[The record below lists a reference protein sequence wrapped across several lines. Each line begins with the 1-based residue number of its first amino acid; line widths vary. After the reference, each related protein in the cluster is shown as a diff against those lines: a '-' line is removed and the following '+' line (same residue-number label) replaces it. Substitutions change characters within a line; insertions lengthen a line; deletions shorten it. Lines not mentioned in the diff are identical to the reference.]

1 MNGGNSMD
9 RKTGKSSKNQFNT
22 HLLKNGM
29 HFPFFLSILSQ
40 RCFFLIAVVVL
51 FLSLLSGCGPGKKAL
66 EAIDYTPF
74 QGDDWKI
81 STPETQ
87 GLDPL
92 LVAKLYHEAAKLETI
107 YSLLVVQNGYLIAE
121 EYYNEGS
128 IDQLSRR
135 ASVTK
140 SYISAMAGIA
150 LEEEYLSS
158 VDQKMLD
165 FFPEV
170 IDRIKDPRK
179 THITI
184 RQMLQ
189 MRAGYPWEETDPALW
204 DALWSGDYI
213 HLIADFPLISDPGT
227 EFHYSNLTAH
237 WLGII
242 VARACGTDLKS
253 FGQEHLFGPLGAK
266 IGQWNQDINGYYIG
280 GGDIEFTARDM
291 AKFGLLYL
299 NDGEYNGN
307 QIVPAEWVH
316 DSLQT
321 YTEDAWTIRIGPHIR
336 DMGYGYMW
344 WSARSGDHHYNFAW
358 GHGGQLIVLLKE
370 FDMVIVVTA
379 DPFYGK
385 DTHWNS
391 WKYEK
396 ANINLVADF
405 ISSLPAE

>member
-1 MNGGNSMD
+1 MYKKAGESS
-9 RKTGKSSKNQFNT
+9 GKHFNT
-22 HLLKNGM
+22 RRQKNSTP
-29 HFPFFLSILSQ
+29 FPFLHSLLPQ
-40 RCFFLIAVVVL
+40 RCFLLIAVSVL
-51 FLSLLSGCGPGKKAL
+51 FVSLLSGCGPGKKAL
-66 EAIDYTPF
+66 EAIAYTPL
-74 QGDDWKI
+74 QGDDWEI
-81 STPETQ
+81 STPEAQ

-92 LVAKLYHEAAKLETI
+92 LVAKMYHKATKLETI
-107 YSLLVVQNGYLIAE
+107 YSLLVVKNGYLVAE
-121 EYYNEGS
+121 KYFNEGS
-128 IDQLSRR
+128 IDQLSKR

-140 SYISAMAGIA
+140 SYVSAMTGIA
-150 LEEEYLSS
+150 LEKGYLS
-158 VDQKMLD
+158 DLEQKMLD

-170 IDRIKDPRK
+170 IDQIKDPRK
-179 THITI
+179 AQITI

-213 HLIADFPLISDPGT
+213 PLIVYFPLVSDPGAA
-227 EFHYSNLTAH
+227 FHYSNLTAH

-242 VARACGTDLKS
+242 VARACDTDLKS
-253 FGQEHLFGPLGAK
+253 FGQEYLFGPLGAE
-266 IGQWNQDINGYYIG
+266 IGHWNQDVDGYYIG

-307 QIVPAEWVH
+307 QIIPADWVN

-336 DMGYGYMW
+336 DIGYGYMW
-344 WSARSGDHHYNFAW
+344 WSARSGDHRYNFAW

-405 ISSLPAE
+405 IRSLPVE